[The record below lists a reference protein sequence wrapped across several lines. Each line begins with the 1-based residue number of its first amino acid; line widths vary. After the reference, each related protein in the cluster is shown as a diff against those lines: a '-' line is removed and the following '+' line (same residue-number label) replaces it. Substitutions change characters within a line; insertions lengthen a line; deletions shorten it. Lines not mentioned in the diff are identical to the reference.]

1 MKILIDSIMSNTN
14 VYRLWQAPFAE
25 KKLVPLYRHND
36 IQSARRVLDVGCGPG
51 TNTSHFNHCE
61 YLGLDWSRSYIEYA
75 RRRYGREFIA
85 TDVCDYVPPAGIRY
99 DFILVNSFFHHI
111 DDENTVRI
119 LSKLHTLLD
128 SDGHIHIIDLVM
140 PETLSVPRLLAQW
153 DRGQFAR
160 PLEKWQQLFSDM
172 FVPLVFEPFP
182 LTCFGVT
189 LWNKVY
195 FKGKSR

>member
-85 TDVCDYVPPAGIRY
+85 TDVCDYVPLAGIRY

-128 SDGHIHIIDLVM
+128 SDGHIHILDLVM
-140 PETLSVPRLLAQW
+140 PETRGVARILAQW
-153 DRGQFAR
+153 DRGQF
-160 PLEKWQQLFSDM
+160 
-172 FVPLVFEPFP
+172 
-182 LTCFGVT
+182 
-189 LWNKVY
+189 
-195 FKGKSR
+195 